1 LISINHPTVLG
12 SATRSAFDAART
24 IRGED
29 GDRPGRRADLN
40 MQSGRPL
47 PATRRNGYLIFADRR
62 KSRNLEKRNS
72 DVNAAR
78 SGEHKYVDFRQLADS
93 EDELNEEIR
102 YLFI

>member
-1 LISINHPTVLG
+1 METVLEYV
-12 SATRSAFDAART
+12 R
-24 IRGED
+24 I
-29 GDRPGRRADLN
+29 LN
-40 MQSGRPL
+40 MRPKNSALPDMAGLLEEIAKSGRPL

-93 EDELNEEIR
+93 EDELDEEIR

>member
-1 LISINHPTVLG
+1 METVLEYV
-12 SATRSAFDAART
+12 R
-24 IRGED
+24 I
-29 GDRPGRRADLN
+29 LN
-40 MQSGRPL
+40 MRPKISALPDMAGLLEEIAKSGRPL

-93 EDELNEEIR
+93 EDELDEEIR

>member
-1 LISINHPTVLG
+1 MRPKN
-12 SATRSAFDAART
+12 SALPDMTGLLEEIAK
-24 IRGED
+24 
-29 GDRPGRRADLN
+29 
-40 MQSGRPL
+40 SGRPL

-93 EDELNEEIR
+93 EDELDEEIR

>member
-1 LISINHPTVLG
+1 METVLEYV
-12 SATRSAFDAART
+12 R
-24 IRGED
+24 I
-29 GDRPGRRADLN
+29 LN
-40 MQSGRPL
+40 MRPKISALPDMAGLLEEIAKSGRPL

-78 SGEHKYVDFRQLADS
+78 SGERNCPLESIKYVDFRQLADS
-93 EDELNEEIR
+93 EDELDEEIR

>member
-1 LISINHPTVLG
+1 METVL
-12 SATRSAFDAART
+12 
-24 IRGED
+24 ED
-29 GDRPGRRADLN
+29 VRILN
-40 MQSGRPL
+40 MRPKISALPDMAGLLEEIAKSGRPL

-93 EDELNEEIR
+93 EDELDEEIR

>member
-1 LISINHPTVLG
+1 METVLEYV
-12 SATRSAFDAART
+12 R
-24 IRGED
+24 I
-29 GDRPGRRADLN
+29 LN
-40 MQSGRPL
+40 MRPKISALPDMAGLLEEIAKSGRPL
-47 PATRRNGYLIFADRR
+47 LATRRNGCRIFADRR

-93 EDELNEEIR
+93 EDELDEEIR